1 MANLIHNIFILLIIF
16 TIVKIVFRNKFNN
29 NKILFI
35 SCVIF
40 SIYYLSGRMKVE
52 KFADI
57 IYKKDDIVDK
67 KDDIVDKKDDIV
79 DKKVDKKDDKKDDI
93 VDKKDDKKDDIVD
106 KKVDKKVYKDNFNNK
121 INEIMNMIDKSKKDQ
136 MNNMNENNIK
146 LNNQL
151 YKVIEIMNK
160 SNTDEINNIKQ
171 HFDKEMNKLKR
182 EMRTTNHL
190 YSSASGDWKENY

>member
-57 IYKKDDIVDK
+57 VDK
-67 KDDIVDKKDDIV
+67 KDVIV
-79 DKKVDKKDDKKDDI
+79 DKKVNN
-93 VDKKDDKKDDIVD
+93 
-106 KKVDKKVYKDNFNNK
+106 KDNFNDK
-121 INEIMNMIDKSKKDQ
+121 INQIMNMIDKSKKDQ

-182 EMRTTNHL
+182 EMRTSNQL

>member
-57 IYKKDDIVDK
+57 I
-67 KDDIVDKKDDIV
+67 
-79 DKKVDKKDDKKDDI
+79 
-93 VDKKDDKKDDIVD
+93 DKKDDIVD